1 MSAPW
6 LKFYPSDWR
15 SDPALRMCSMGARG
29 LWMEMLCV
37 MHEATPRGFLL
48 INGKALTVGQMAA
61 LAGCPAADAVS
72 YLAEL
77 TEQGVL
83 SRDGDGRIYSRRM
96 KSDTE
101 KEAKSRQNGLD
112 GGNPYIRRGTVPKEQ
127 RVRPYRRSDAPQKTQ
142 RIFDKSNGRCH
153 WCAVELTTAWS
164 EGATNFFHVDHL
176 LPVCDGGTNDEG
188 NLVAACADC
197 NHKRARLSDP
207 TASPV
212 SVGISSDTKAQIP
225 EARKVPIADAIGD
238 GKADPPAL
246 SLTDQLWTDGV
257 NTLVSVGVRE
267 AQARSMVGKWLKDT
281 ASDAG
286 RVHWAIGEAAIHGSG
301 DPIPYITRVLS
312 DRPTGPPGVGPPPRK
327 ESNNSRLLRALD
339 EVVPDAPVQ
348 PQSFLRIA

>member
-61 LAGCPAADAVS
+61 LAGCPATEAVS

-83 SRDGDGRIYSRRM
+83 SRDDDGRIYSRRM

-101 KEAKSRQNGLD
+101 KEVKDKANGKK
-112 GGNPYIRRGTVPKEQ
+112 GGNPNLKAGVNP
-127 RVRPYRRSDAPQKTQ
+127 SDNPG
-142 RIFDKSNGRCH
+142 D
-153 WCAVELTTAWS
+153 
-164 EGATNFFHVDHL
+164 
-176 LPVCDGGTNDEG
+176 
-188 NLVAACADC
+188 
-197 NHKRARLSDP
+197 
-207 TASPV
+207 
-212 SVGISSDTKAQIP
+212 KAQIP

-246 SLTDQLWTDGV
+246 SLTDQLWTDGIA
-257 NTLVSVGVRE
+257 TLVAIGVRE
-267 AQARSMVGKWLKDT
+267 AQSRSMVGKWLKDT
-281 ASDAG
+281 GGDAG
-286 RVHWAIGEAAIHGSG
+286 RVHWAIGEAALHGTG
-301 DPIPYITRVLS
+301 DPVPYITRVLS
-312 DRPTGPPGVGPPPRK
+312 DRPTGPPG
-327 ESNNSRLLRALD
+327 SRPAKRNTALD
-339 EVVPDAPVQ
+339 GLDELERRFSTNVQ
-348 PQSFLRIA
+348 QPHLRIAG